1 MDKSD
6 KLGALWKRMNKN
18 GDEFFSGVLENG
30 DGTKTK
36 IVIFK
41 NGFKDKDNQPD
52 YMILKRREQQST
64 FNFDTEEV
72 MDDYD
77 DLPF

>member
-18 GDEFFSGVLENG
+18 GDEFFSGVLENS

-72 MDDYD
+72 MDDFD